1 MIFIKQ
7 NVFVAIMT
15 QDIQAEDPK
24 QINHIIIDRQ
34 AVCQLII
41 KEEDEYKKY
50 EVEDTVHFNSVRKEF
65 V

>member
-1 MIFIKQ
+1 
-7 NVFVAIMT
+7 MT